1 MQASFPSV
9 GAAISR
15 RQTTHP
21 RPVTAQPRP
30 VLRGACSRGGNRSS
44 GPVWER
50 LGATAEHAPNRPS
63 SAFARPA
70 TGFAQPLASGQSL
83 KRLTDELS
91 TKLVRLLPLLSRLL
105 PLLSRAFYCALPR
118 ALLRMIPFSPS
129 HDSSHDSS
137 RTTSVAR
144 EVVVDF
150 RSKFSFAP
158 PQSSMFHERAGSEI
172 NPRMRCH
179 AGELSLSWSRNLT
192 PAGCSSTAGHCP
204 ITAAAAW
211 CVQSSNGGLPG
222 RGQV

>member
-1 MQASFPSV
+1 MFHERAEVKSTRECDTMQASFPSV

-63 SAFARPA
+63 SAFARPT

-91 TKLVRLLPLLSRLL
+91 TKLVRLLSLLC
-105 PLLSRAFYCALPR
+105 RAFSCALPR
-118 ALLRMIPFSPS
+118 ALLRMLPPALSY
-129 HDSSHDSS
+129 DSC
-137 RTTSVAR
+137 AR
-144 EVVVDF
+144 
-150 RSKFSFAP
+150 
-158 PQSSMFHERAGSEI
+158 
-172 NPRMRCH
+172 
-179 AGELSLSWSRNLT
+179 L
-192 PAGCSSTAGHCP
+192 
-204 ITAAAAW
+204 
-211 CVQSSNGGLPG
+211 
-222 RGQV
+222 

>member
-1 MQASFPSV
+1 MASTIQFQCQAKLKLPTSVRWHPNPRQQCRCTQVSMFHERAEVKSTRECDTMQASFPSV

-137 RTTSVAR
+137 RTFQSAH
-144 EVVVDF
+144 
-150 RSKFSFAP
+150 SF
-158 PQSSMFHERAGSEI
+158 
-172 NPRMRCH
+172 
-179 AGELSLSWSRNLT
+179 
-192 PAGCSSTAGHCP
+192 
-204 ITAAAAW
+204 
-211 CVQSSNGGLPG
+211 
-222 RGQV
+222 